1 MSLLITVLGRLGADP
16 TTRVTPEG
24 LKVTALNLATGCGHG
39 EKKTTQWLK
48 GNIFGERFS
57 KVLPFLKKGNQVMV
71 SGTLSRAVN
80 TYTDKAG
87 QTKTSPL
94 EFSVETITLVSGDKE
109 ASSNQQTVSRSY
121 QEEPVDDLPF

>member
-1 MSLLITVLGRLGADP
+1 MIIATLGRLGADP

-24 LKVTALNLATGCGHG
+24 LKVTALNLAVTIGWG
-39 EKKTTQWLK
+39 EKKATQWLK
-48 GNIFGERFS
+48 GNIFGERFA

-80 TYTDKAG
+80 TYTGKDG

-109 ASSNQQTVSRSY
+109 GTPSLNQPNKQVID
-121 QEEPVDDLPF
+121 EEYGDLPF